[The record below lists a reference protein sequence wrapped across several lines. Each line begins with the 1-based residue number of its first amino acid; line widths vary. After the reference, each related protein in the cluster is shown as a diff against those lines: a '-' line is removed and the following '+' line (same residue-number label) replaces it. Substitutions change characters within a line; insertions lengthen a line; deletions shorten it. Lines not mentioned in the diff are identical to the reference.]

1 MENKYNELEKL
12 NQLKSSGTITETE
25 YEVEKYKILNSN
37 TKTLK
42 NTKSISTKCFIFV
55 GVEIIFLI
63 IFISLS
69 IYHYNK
75 ADEISWKTSSYYT
88 YIGDDTYKNEMQS
101 EIEKGDSF
109 KYASIIIGG
118 LSTVFLITGIV
129 FKIKEKG
136 GIEIVN

>member
-1 MENKYNELEKL
+1 MENKYNELERL
-12 NQLKSSGTITETE
+12 NQLKLNGTISETE
-25 YEVEKYKILNSN
+25 FEVEKYKILNSN
-37 TKTLK
+37 INTSK
-42 NTKSISTKCFIFV
+42 NTKYKSTRCFIFV
-55 GVEIIFLI
+55 VVEIVFLI
-63 IFISLS
+63 IFIFLS

-75 ADEISWKTSSYYT
+75 ADDISKTSSYYLYNNT
-88 YIGDDTYKNEMQS
+88 TLKNEMQS

-118 LSTVFLITGIV
+118 LSIVFLITGIV